1 MSLLKNWSDKEILS
15 LGLIKGINSA
25 RQIQIVEKFASLDEF
40 MKSEQLFKYSKM
52 QSEDIFGNKI
62 ENLDF
67 ADKQIEQC
75 TKNNVKLIS
84 IWDDTYP
91 ELLKQISYP
100 PVMLYV
106 KGELQNSDTF
116 AIAIVGTRHR
126 SIYGKM
132 VTEKFTEVFSRNNIV
147 VVSGL
152 AYGIDSDAHLS
163 TIKSNGITYAVIAS
177 GIDQLSPAI
186 AVKNAEK
193 IVESGGAIISEYRCG
208 VAATL
213 GSFPQRNRIISGI
226 SKATVVIESGIKGG
240 SLITARMAINE
251 NREVFAVPGNISS
264 KTSQGT
270 NMLIKQ
276 TTAIPA
282 LSAEQILED
291 LGLKKQLFEN
301 KKEQKI
307 EFANPVEKKIYYS
320 LGDEPMH
327 IDTIAAVTGL
337 EITEVIVRLLE
348 MEFKSL
354 IRQLPGKQ
362 YIKEIK

>member
-1 MSLLKNWSDKEILS
+1 MSFLKNWSDKEILS
-15 LGLIKGINSA
+15 LGFIKGINSA
-25 RQIQIVEKFASLDEF
+25 RQIQIVEKFSSLDEF
-40 MKSEQLFKYSKM
+40 LKSEQLYKFSKI
-52 QSEDIFGNKI
+52 QSDEIFGTKND
-62 ENLDF
+62 NLDF
-67 ADKQIEQC
+67 AERQIDLCE
-75 TKNNVKLIS
+75 KNKVKLIS
-84 IWDDTYP
+84 IWNEKYP
-91 ELLKQISYP
+91 DLLKQISYP
-100 PVMLYV
+100 PVMLFV
-106 KGELQNSDTF
+106 RGELQNSDAM

-132 VTEKFTEVFSRNNIV
+132 VTEKFSESFSRNNII

-152 AYGIDSDAHLS
+152 AYGIDTDAHLS
-163 TIKSNGITYAVIAS
+163 TIKSNGKTYAVIAS

-186 AVKNAEK
+186 AIKNAEK
-193 IVESGGAIISEYRCG
+193 IVESGGAIVSEYRCG

-226 SKATVVIESGIKGG
+226 AKATVIIESGIKGG
-240 SLITARMAINE
+240 SLITAKMAINE

-270 NMLIKQ
+270 NLLIKN
-276 TTAIPA
+276 TAAIPA
-282 LSAEQILED
+282 LSPEQIMED
-291 LGLKKQLFEN
+291 MGLNQQLFSN

-307 EFANPVEKKIYYS
+307 VFANAIERKIYNS

-327 IDTIAAVTGL
+327 IDTIASVTGV
-337 EITEVIVRLLE
+337 EITEILVRLLE

-362 YIKEIK
+362 YVRVI